1 MSMHTAVFL
10 LRAITGALIVACAL
24 AACGG
29 GGSEGAGAP
38 AATGGTGAAAQ
49 KADTSLA
56 SDTPEVHYAP

>member
-1 MSMHTAVFL
+1 MPMHTAVFL

-29 GGSEGAGAP
+29 GSEGAGAP

-49 KADTSLA
+49 KADTSSA